1 MTSDRAVTET
11 PMPFGE
17 QLKSELRRCN
27 ELGQRRMG
35 GKEAEKSSLG
45 SAEDATEQKG
55 RKALLICIFMRL
67 CFM

>member
-17 QLKSELRRCN
+17 QLKSDLRRCN
-27 ELGQRRMG
+27 ELGQGTVG
-35 GKEAEKSSLG
+35 GKEAEKNSFG
-45 SAEDATEQKG
+45 SAEDATEQKS
-55 RKALLICIFMRL
+55 RKALLMCMFMIL